1 MSEAPERLIAR
12 LEQLA
17 RNEQREKRLP
27 SISAAV
33 LRDGEPIW
41 NSSVGVASV
50 EDGLEATPDTQYR
63 IGSITKT
70 FTAAAIMQLR
80 DAGKLDLEDTLDRHV
95 EGAAHTPTIRRLLS
109 HASGLQRET
118 QDDSWLTLRFAP
130 PDELLETLAQAELVL
145 PAGARFHYSN
155 LAFALLGIVVERVS
169 GVPYQDYVRERL
181 FGPVGLAR
189 VSFEPEPPAAKGYL
203 AQPYADG
210 VWDTIGV
217 ETGAWASAG
226 QLWGTAA
233 DICRWGA
240 FLADPDE
247 SVLASSSAEEMRTV
261 QAIDDHERWLS
272 GYGLGLG
279 LRRDPVALRPGD
291 AGFAGVASSHDR
303 ILAGHGG
310 SMPGFIAQ
318 LLFSAKEKVVAVA
331 LTNESEAALGELTL
345 ALVRTTVEEWP
356 VAPETWRIGEPPPD
370 DVVPLLGIWFMEA
383 ARVVFRWR
391 DGKLEARFDGTP
403 DWQPSSI
410 YEREADDRWRTV
422 SGPEHG
428 EALRI
433 VRGDDGSVEGMVW
446 AGYPVTREPGPWRAP
461 E

>member
-1 MSEAPERLIAR
+1 V
-12 LEQLA
+12 
-17 RNEQREKRLP
+17 P
-27 SISAAV
+27 SIAAAV
-33 LRDGEPIW
+33 LRDGELIW
-41 NSSVGVASV
+41 ETAVGVADV
-50 EDGLEATPDTQYR
+50 EAGVEATPDTQYR

-118 QDDSWLTLRFAP
+118 HDDSWLTLRFAQ

-145 PAGARFHYSN
+145 PSGARFHYSN

-169 GVPYQDYVRERL
+169 GRPYMDYVRERL
-181 FGPVGLAR
+181 FEPVGLTR
-189 VSFEPEPPAAKGYL
+189 VSFEPDSPAAKGYL

-210 VWDTIGV
+210 VWGTIGV

-226 QLWGTAA
+226 QLWGTAG

-240 FLADPDE
+240 FLAHPDE
-247 SVLASSSAEEMRTV
+247 SVLTSSSAEEMRTV
-261 QAIDDHERWLS
+261 QAISDHQRWQS

-279 LRRDPVALRPGD
+279 LSRDGE
-291 AGFAGVASSHDR
+291 R
-303 ILAGHGG
+303 ILAGHSG

-318 LLFSAKEKVVAVA
+318 LLFSAKEKVVAAA
-331 LTNESEAALGELTL
+331 LTNESESPLGELTL
-345 ALVRTTVEEWP
+345 RLVGTTLEEWP
-356 VAPETWRIGEPPPD
+356 VAPEAWRIGEPPPD
-370 DVVPLLGIWFMEA
+370 DVVPILGIWFMEA
-383 ARVVFRWR
+383 ARLVLRWR
-391 DGKLEARFDGTP
+391 DGKLEGRFDDMP

-410 YEREADDRWRTV
+410 FERGADDRWRTV

-428 EALRI
+428 ETLRI
-433 VRGDDGSVEGMVW
+433 QRDADGSIVQMVW

-461 E
+461 DAA

>member
-1 MSEAPERLIAR
+1 VSASETPERLSAR
-12 LEQLA
+12 LEQLI
-17 RNEQREKRLP
+17 RREQRDKRLP
-27 SISAAV
+27 SLAAAV
-33 LRDGEPIW
+33 LRDGELIW
-41 NSSVGVASV
+41 QNAVGVADV
-50 EDGLEATPDTQYR
+50 GADRAATSATQYR
-63 IGSITKT
+63 LGSITKT

-95 EGAAHTPTIRRLLS
+95 EGAAQRPTIRRLLS

-118 QDDSWLTLRFAP
+118 QDDSWLTLRFAQ
-130 PDELLETLAQAELVL
+130 PDELLETLAGAELVL
-145 PAGARFHYSN
+145 PSGARFHYSN
-155 LAFALLGIVVERVS
+155 LAYALLGIVVERTS
-169 GVPYQDYVRERL
+169 GMPYKDYVPERL
-181 FGPVGLAR
+181 LQPVGLTR

-210 VWDTIGV
+210 VWETMGV

-226 QLWGTAA
+226 QLWGTAS
-233 DICRWGA
+233 DVCRWGA

-247 SVLASSSAEEMRTV
+247 SVLSRSSAEEMRTV
-261 QAIDDHERWLS
+261 QVIDDHERWLS

-279 LRRDPVALRPGD
+279 LRRDG
-291 AGFAGVASSHDR
+291 DR

-318 LLFSAKEKVVAVA
+318 LMFSAKDKVVAAA
-331 LTNESEAALGELTL
+331 LTNESEAALGELSL
-345 ALVRTTVEEWP
+345 ALVSTVFEEWP
-356 VAPETWRIGEPPPD
+356 VAPDAWQIGEPPPD

-383 ARVVFRWR
+383 SRLVLRWR
-391 DGKLEARFDGTP
+391 DGKLEARFDGIP

-410 YEREADDRWRTV
+410 FEQEGDDRWRTI

-433 VRGDDGSVEGMVW
+433 QRTADGSVERMVW
-446 AGYPVTREPGPWRAP
+446 AGYPVTREPGPWRAG
-461 E
+461 

>member
-1 MSEAPERLIAR
+1 MPETPERLTAR
-12 LEQLA
+12 LERLV
-17 RNEQREKRLP
+17 RLEQREKRMP
-27 SISAAV
+27 SIAAAV
-33 LRDGEPIW
+33 LRDGELVW
-41 NSSVGVASV
+41 ETAVGAADV
-50 EDGLEATPDTQYR
+50 EAGTEATPDTQYR

-95 EGAAHTPTIRRLLS
+95 DGAAHRPTIRRLLS

-118 QDDSWLTLRFAP
+118 QDDSWLTLRFAQ
-130 PDELLETLAQAELVL
+130 PDELLETLEQAELVL
-145 PAGARFHYSN
+145 PSGARFHYSN

-169 GVPYQDYVRERL
+169 GLPYMDYVGERL
-181 FGPVGLAR
+181 FAPVGLTR
-189 VSFEPEPPAAKGYL
+189 MGFEPTAPAAKGYL

-226 QLWGTAA
+226 QLWGTVG
-233 DICRWGA
+233 DIGRWGA
-240 FLADPDE
+240 FLSDPDE
-247 SVLASSSAEEMRTV
+247 SVLAPSSAEEMRTV
-261 QAIDDHERWLS
+261 QAIADHERWLA

-279 LRRDPVALRPGD
+279 LQRDG
-291 AGFAGVASSHDR
+291 DR

-318 LLFSAKEKVVAVA
+318 LSFSPKDKVVAAA
-331 LTNESEAALGELTL
+331 LTNESGAGLGDLGL

-356 VAPETWRIGEPPPD
+356 VAPESWRIGEPPPD
-370 DVVPLLGIWFMEA
+370 DVAPLLGIWFIEG
-383 ARVVFRWR
+383 ARLVFRWR
-391 DGKLEARFDGTP
+391 EGKLEARSDGME
-403 DWQPSSI
+403 DWEQSSVF
-410 YEREADDRWRTV
+410 ERDAEDRWRTV

-433 VRGDDGSVEGMVW
+433 ERDTDGSVARMVW

>member
-1 MSEAPERLIAR
+1 MPETPERLAAR
-12 LEQLA
+12 LERLVRSA
-17 RNEQREKRLP
+17 QREKRAP

-33 LRDGEPIW
+33 LRDGELIW
-41 NSSVGVASV
+41 EAAVGVADV
-50 EDGLEATPDTQYR
+50 EAQQEATPDTQYR

-118 QDDSWLTLRFAP
+118 QDDSWLSLRFAQ
-130 PDELLETLAQAELVL
+130 PDELLETLAEAELVL
-145 PAGARFHYSN
+145 PSGARFHYSN

-169 GVPYQDYVRERL
+169 GLPYQDYVRERL
-181 FGPVGLAR
+181 FEPAGLTR
-189 VSFEPEPPAAKGYL
+189 VTFEPTPPAAKGYL

-210 VWDTIGV
+210 VWDTVGV

-247 SVLASSSAEEMRTV
+247 SVLASATAEEMRTV
-261 QAIDDHERWLS
+261 QVITDHERWQA

-279 LRRDPVALRPGD
+279 LHRD
-291 AGFAGVASSHDR
+291 SDR

-310 SMPGFIAQ
+310 SMPGFIATLQ
-318 LLFSAKEKVVAVA
+318 FSAKEKVVATA
-331 LTNESEAALGELTL
+331 LTNESEADLTELGVALLG
-345 ALVRTTVEEWP
+345 TTVEEWP
-356 VAPETWRIGEPPPD
+356 VAPETWRVGEPPPE

-383 ARVVFRWR
+383 SRLVFRWR
-391 DGKLEARFDGTP
+391 EGKLECRFDGMP
-403 DWQPSSI
+403 DWQPSSV
-410 YEREADDRWRTV
+410 YERETDDRWRTV

-433 VRGDDGSVEGMVW
+433 VREPDGTVSRMVW

-461 E
+461 DS

>member
-1 MSEAPERLIAR
+1 VSEIPERLVAR
-12 LEQLA
+12 LEQLV
-17 RNEQREKRLP
+17 RREQREQRLP
-27 SISAAV
+27 GVAAAV
-33 LRDGEPIW
+33 LREGELVW
-41 NSSVGVASV
+41 ETAVGVADV
-50 EDGLEATPDTQYR
+50 EEGLESTTATQYR
-63 IGSITKT
+63 VGSITKT

-145 PAGARFHYSN
+145 PSGARFHYSN

-169 GVPYQDYVRERL
+169 GAPYQDYVRERL
-181 FGPVGLAR
+181 FEPVGLTR
-189 VSFEPEPPAAKGYL
+189 VSFEPEPPAARGYL

-226 QLWGTAA
+226 QLWGTAG

-261 QAIDDHERWLS
+261 QVIADHERWLS

-279 LRRDPVALRPGD
+279 LRRDG
-291 AGFAGVASSHDR
+291 DR

-318 LLFSAKEKVVAVA
+318 LVFSAKEKIVAAV
-331 LTNESEAALGELTL
+331 LTNESEADLGELGV
-345 ALVRTTVEEWP
+345 ALVGTTVEEWP
-356 VAPETWRIGEPPPD
+356 VAPETWRVGEPPPE
-370 DVVPLLGIWFMEA
+370 DVVPILGIWFMEA
-383 ARVVFRWR
+383 ARLVLRWR
-391 DGKLEARFDGTP
+391 EGKLEARFDGVP
-403 DWQPSSI
+403 DWQPSSVL
-410 YEREADDRWRTV
+410 ERETDDRWRTI

-433 VRGDDGSVEGMVW
+433 VRGPDGSVERMVW
-446 AGYPVTREPGPWRAP
+446 AGYPVTRQPGPWRAP

>member
-1 MSEAPERLIAR
+1 VSEIPAQLAAR
-12 LEQLA
+12 LEQLVRSA
-17 RNEQREKRLP
+17 QREKRLP
-27 SISAAV
+27 SIAAAV
-33 LRDGEPIW
+33 LRDGEVVW
-41 NSSVGVASV
+41 ETAVGAADV
-50 EDGLEATPDTQYR
+50 EADLEATPDTQYR

-118 QDDSWLTLRFAP
+118 QDDSWLTLRFAS

-145 PAGARFHYSN
+145 PSGARFHYSN
-155 LAFALLGIVVERVS
+155 LAFALLGIVVERAS
-169 GVPYQDYVRERL
+169 GTPYMDYVRERL
-181 FGPVGLAR
+181 FEPVGLRR
-189 VSFEPEPPAAKGYL
+189 VSFEPEPPAAKGYI

-210 VWDTIGV
+210 VWDTISV

-226 QLWGTAA
+226 QLWGTASN
-233 DICRWGA
+233 ICRWGS

-247 SVLASSSAEEMRTV
+247 SVLALSSAEEMRTV
-261 QAIDDHERWLS
+261 QAIADHERWLS

-279 LRRDPVALRPGD
+279 LTRDG
-291 AGFAGVASSHDR
+291 DR

-318 LLFSAKEKVVAVA
+318 LLFSAKEKVVVA
-331 LTNESEAALGELTL
+331 LLTNESEADIGELAVKLL
-345 ALVRTTVEEWP
+345 ATTVEEWP
-356 VAPETWRIGEPPPD
+356 VAPEAWRIGEPPPD
-370 DVVPLLGIWFMEA
+370 DVVPVLGIWFMEA
-383 ARVVFRWR
+383 GRLVFRWR
-391 DGKLEARFDGTP
+391 EGKLEARLDGMP
-403 DWQPSSI
+403 DWQPSSML
-410 YEREADDRWRTV
+410 ERETEDRWRIV

-433 VRGDDGSVEGMVW
+433 VRAEDGSVERMVL

>member
-1 MSEAPERLIAR
+1 MSEIPERLTAR
-12 LEQLA
+12 LEQRL
-17 RNEQREKRLP
+17 RGVQREKRTP
-27 SISAAV
+27 SIAAAAI
-33 LRDGEPIW
+33 RDGELIW
-41 NSSVGVASV
+41 ETAVGVADI
-50 EDGLEATPDTQYR
+50 EAGLEATSDTQYR
-63 IGSITKT
+63 VGSITKT

-95 EGAAHTPTIRRLLS
+95 EGAAYAPTIRRLLS

-130 PDELLETLAQAELVL
+130 PDELLETLSQAELVL
-145 PAGARFHYSN
+145 PSGARFHYSN

-169 GVPYQDYVRERL
+169 GVPYMDYVRERL
-181 FGPVGLAR
+181 FEPVGLTR
-189 VSFEPEPPAAKGYL
+189 VSFEPEPPAAQGYI

-210 VWDTIGV
+210 VWDAIGV
-217 ETGAWASAG
+217 ETGAWAAAG
-226 QLWGTAA
+226 QLWGTAG

-261 QAIDDHERWLS
+261 QAIADHDRWLS

-279 LRRDPVALRPGD
+279 LSRDG
-291 AGFAGVASSHDR
+291 DR

-310 SMPGFIAQ
+310 SMPGFIAT
-318 LLFSAKEKVVAVA
+318 LEFSAKEKVVAAA
-331 LTNESEAALGELTL
+331 LTNESAADLSELGTV
-345 ALVRTTVEEWP
+345 LVGTTVEEWP
-356 VAPETWRIGEPPPD
+356 VGPEAWRVGEPPPD
-370 DVVPLLGIWFMEA
+370 DVVSLLGIWFMEA
-383 ARVVFRWR
+383 MQLVFRWKE
-391 DGKLEARFDGTP
+391 GKLEARFDGIP
-403 DWQPSSI
+403 DWRPSSV

-422 SGPEHG
+422 SGPEQG

-433 VRGDDGSVEGMVW
+433 VRGPDGSVESMVW

>member
-1 MSEAPERLIAR
+1 MSELPERLAAR
-12 LEQLA
+12 LEQLV
-17 RNEQREKRLP
+17 RREQREKRMP
-27 SISAAV
+27 SVAAGV
-33 LRDGEPIW
+33 LRDGELVW
-41 NSSVGVASV
+41 ETAVGIADV
-50 EDGLEATPDTQYR
+50 EADVETTPDTQYR

-80 DAGKLDLEDTLDRHV
+80 DAGKLDLEDPLDKHV
-95 EGAAHTPTIRRLLS
+95 EGAAHRPTIRRLLS

-118 QDDSWLTLRFAP
+118 QDDSWLTLRFAS
-130 PDELLETLAQAELVL
+130 PDELLETLEQAELVL
-145 PAGARFHYSN
+145 PSGARFHYSN

-169 GVPYQDYVRERL
+169 GMAYQDYIRERL
-181 FGPVGLAR
+181 FGPAGLTR
-189 VSFEPEPPAAKGYL
+189 VSFEPQSPAAKGYL

-210 VWDTIGV
+210 VWDTVGV

-247 SVLASSSAEEMRTV
+247 AVLASSSAEEMRTV
-261 QAIDDHERWLS
+261 QVVTDHERWLA
-272 GYGLGLG
+272 GYGLGLA
-279 LRRDPVALRPGD
+279 LRRDG
-291 AGFAGVASSHDR
+291 DR
-303 ILAGHGG
+303 ILAGHSG

-318 LLFSAKEKVVAVA
+318 LLFSAQEKVVAVA
-331 LTNESEAALGELTL
+331 LTNESEAALGELGL
-345 ALVRTTVEEWP
+345 ALVGTTIEEWP
-356 VAPETWRIGEPPPD
+356 VAPETWRIGEPPPE

-383 ARVVFRWR
+383 ARIVFRWR
-391 DGKLEARFDGTP
+391 EGKLEARFDGML
-403 DWQPSSI
+403 DWEPSAVF
-410 YEREADDRWRTV
+410 ERETEDRWRTV

-433 VRGDDGSVEGMVW
+433 VRDSDGSIAQLVW
-446 AGYPVTREPGPWRAP
+446 AGYPVTREPGPWHAP

>member
-1 MSEAPERLIAR
+1 VSEISERLAAR
-12 LEQLA
+12 LEQ
-17 RNEQREKRLP
+17 RVRQEQREKRLV
-27 SISAAV
+27 SVSAAV
-33 LRDGEPIW
+33 LRDGLLVWETA
-41 NSSVGVASV
+41 VGTADV
-50 EDGLEATPDTQYR
+50 EAGLEATPDTQYR

-95 EGAAHTPTIRRLLS
+95 EGAAHTPSLRRLLS

-118 QDDSWLTLRFAP
+118 QDDSWLSLRFAQP
-130 PDELLETLAQAELVL
+130 EELLETFAQAELVL

-169 GVPYQDYVRERL
+169 GIPYQEYVRERL
-181 FGPVGLAR
+181 LEPVGLTR
-189 VSFEPEPPAAKGYL
+189 VSFEPEQPAAKGYL

-210 VWDTIGV
+210 VWDTVGV

-226 QLWGTAA
+226 QLWGTAG

-247 SVLASSSAEEMRTV
+247 SVLAASSAEEMRTV
-261 QAIDDHERWLS
+261 QAIADHERWLA

-279 LRRDPVALRPGD
+279 LTRDGN
-291 AGFAGVASSHDR
+291 R

-318 LLFSAKEKVVAVA
+318 LLFSAKDKVVVA
-331 LTNESEAALGELTL
+331 ELTNESEADLGELGVSL
-345 ALVRTTVEEWP
+345 LGTTIEEWP
-356 VAPETWRIGEPPPD
+356 VPPAAWQVGEPPPE
-370 DVVPLLGIWFMEA
+370 DVVPVLGIWFMEA
-383 ARVVFRWR
+383 TRVVLRWR
-391 DGKLEARFDGTP
+391 EGKLEARFDGLP
-403 DWQPSSI
+403 DWQPSSVF
-410 YEREADDRWRTV
+410 ERETDDRWRTV

-433 VRGDDGSVEGMVW
+433 VRAADGSVEQLVW

-461 E
+461 EPGSG